1 MWGRLAVWAVAIN
14 LALGILGST
23 VGIAAQ
29 DDPRL
34 DELFAQLKNSDNKN
48 EAADVTDEIWFIWR
62 HSGIPPV
69 DWMMEE
75 SHQFLRLGILDSA
88 LGGFTL
94 VTESAPDFAEGWHRR
109 STVYFLMG
117 NFLASIED
125 IQRTV
130 SLEPRHFGAFAGL
143 GLIYLKM
150 GNEHAALKALEKALE
165 INPHLYRFAGISANG
180 CASFTSALRRSS
192 RTWV

>member
-23 VGIAAQ
+23 VGTAAQ

-34 DELFAQLKNSDNKN
+34 DELFAQLKNPDNKN
-48 EAADVTDEIWFIWR
+48 EAADVTAEIWFIWR

-75 SHQFLRLGILDSA
+75 SRQFMKLGILDSA

-117 NFLASIED
+117 DFLASIED
-125 IQRTV
+125 IQKTV

-165 INPHLYRFAGISANG
+165 INPHLPGTRLKVEELKLKFYGNPI
-180 CASFTSALRRSS
+180 
-192 RTWV
+192 